1 MNPPKEKN
9 KVSFPDPGTMP
20 FPDPNEAVGSVGNV
34 SVVFLVIF
42 ILVYLGLN
50 IAGSLYC
57 SKLLKLGKANSGQK
71 GGAIASVVIG
81 WLIFPLVN
89 ITSIIMYKTIK

>member
-20 FPDPNEAVGSVGNV
+20 FPDPEEAVGSVSNV
-34 SVVFLVIF
+34 GVGLIVLF
-42 ILVYLGLN
+42 ILMYLGLN

-81 WLIFPLVN
+81 WLICPLVN
-89 ITSIIMYKTIK
+89 ITSIIMYKTMK